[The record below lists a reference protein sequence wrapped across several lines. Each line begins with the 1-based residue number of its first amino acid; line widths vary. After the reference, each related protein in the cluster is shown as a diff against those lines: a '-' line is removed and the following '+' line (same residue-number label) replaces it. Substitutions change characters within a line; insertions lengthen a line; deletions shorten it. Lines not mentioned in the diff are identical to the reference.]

1 MKKLMIFLLVTVI
14 LSGCG
19 IGIAGGATE
28 TATTQPTSYVA
39 TLLCQT
45 CPNILDDIKIW
56 LHPDAT
62 ELAGSLPANTQVQII
77 DNSIYN
83 EIIYYKIIS
92 KELSGWV
99 SEVHIKK

>member
-1 MKKLMIFLLVTVI
+1 LVTVL

-19 IGIAGGATE
+19 IGFAGGAAE

-39 TLLCQT
+39 TLLCES

-62 ELAGSLPANTQVQII
+62 ELAGSLPPNTQVQII
-77 DNSIYN
+77 DSSIYN
-83 EIIYYKIIS
+83 GVIYHKIIS
-92 KELSGWV
+92 KEISGWV
-99 SEVHIKK
+99 SDVHIKK

>member
-19 IGIAGGATE
+19 IGLAGGATE

-39 TLLCQT
+39 TLLCET
-45 CPNILDDIKIW
+45 CPTIVDDIKIW
-56 LHPDAT
+56 LHPDET
-62 ELAGSLPANTQVQII
+62 ELLGSLPANTQVQIV
-77 DNSIYN
+77 DSSIYQG
-83 EIIYYKIIS
+83 IIYYKIIS

-99 SEVHIKK
+99 SEVHIKR